1 MMNPEEDIQRWSV
14 NEIAHVPDGSS
25 TCVETFSPSDTMESW
40 SHCDTH
46 VILANADYYYTKQQ
60 VDEMIDGVSG
70 MTPQEVQE
78 QIDESIRTKADK
90 SEVNELAQQVRENTQ
105 RILNTYTKQET
116 NSLLTAYLTK
126 LEANAMVRNYAK
138 VNGDVLTLNSDNL

>member
-14 NEIAHVPDGSS
+14 NEIAHVSDGSS

-46 VILANADYYYTKQQ
+46 VILANADYYYTKKQ
-60 VDEMIDGVSG
+60 VDEKIEDIEG
-70 MTPQEVQE
+70 MTPEDVQK
-78 QIDESIRTKADK
+78 QIDWSIKDKADK
-90 SEVNELAQQVRENTQ
+90 TEVSDLAQQVRENTQ